1 MPIAIFIVGVSP
13 GPAVFSVSLL
23 LAIVSYLAFE
33 LLKLAFSKESVN
45 SISLILTMC
54 ILKSK

>member
-1 MPIAIFIVGVSP
+1 MPIAIFIVGVLP
-13 GPAVFSVSLL
+13 GPAVFSVSLH
-23 LAIVSYLAFE
+23 LAIVSYLSFE

>member
-13 GPAVFSVSLL
+13 GPAVFGVSLL